1 MSDFDEAR
9 AVKLIKRVRL
19 GDTLRQACA
28 NEEELLQVY
37 DWLEDP
43 KAKIGEKPFAAVY
56 AAATHDQRRTWAD
69 MAKDI
74 IDDIELNGDR
84 ADTQRISEANNRAR
98 FYVTLSKETHRQT
111 QVTVG
116 DSADKEVSVTIRKF
130 NDSGEQDE

>member
-43 KAKIGEKPFAAVY
+43 KAKIGEKSFSAVY

-74 IDDIELNGDR
+74 IDDINLNGDR

-116 DSADKEVSVTIRKF
+116 DNADKEVTVTIRKF
-130 NDSGEQDE
+130 NDSEEQDE